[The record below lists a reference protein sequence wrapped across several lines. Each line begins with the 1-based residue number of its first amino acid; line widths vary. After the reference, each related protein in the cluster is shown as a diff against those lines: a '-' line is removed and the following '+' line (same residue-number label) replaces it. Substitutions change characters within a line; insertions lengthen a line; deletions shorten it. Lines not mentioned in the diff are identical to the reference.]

1 MRGAEAAARIAAW
14 TVAAAGAGAS
24 VSLFSHPANPR
35 CSLPISGR
43 LGSLLLSPPPAP
55 PPSATSAPLSR
66 DRFLLQAAS
75 VLPAMTGAGGSTVP
89 SAATTRDAALA
100 TGWHSTA
107 ALAVM
112 VAVAA
117 VPAMAN
123 GAVAGTTA
131 SAPIAAADAALAV
144 LVTPAASAT
153 TATQLPK
160 QQHHGRVR
168 RPP

>member
-1 MRGAEAAARIAAW
+1 
-14 TVAAAGAGAS
+14 
-24 VSLFSHPANPR
+24 
-35 CSLPISGR
+35 
-43 LGSLLLSPPPAP
+43 
-55 PPSATSAPLSR
+55 
-66 DRFLLQAAS
+66 LLQAAS
-75 VLPAMTGAGGSTVP
+75 VLPAMMGAGGWTVP

-100 TGWHSTA
+100 TGWQSTA

-153 TATQLPK
+153 TATPK
-160 QQHHGRVR
+160 TAAPRARAATSLISFTIASMVSTAFSAASS
-168 RPP
+168 PA